1 MIILFDRGPLIQNP
15 QTEPGKQPAKQFVAL
30 KLNHGSTNTYC
41 AYTTGHVVQNLSLF
55 RVSQT
60 A

>member
-41 AYTTGHVVQNLSLF
+41 AYTTGHVV
-55 RVSQT
+55 
-60 A
+60 